1 MLAMHAGFHV
11 KYLTVRVTFTRLLSA
26 SSARNVRGAA
36 YTARRSTL
44 LPLRLS
50 AVDFAI
56 LQRPDKTDSDAGKED
71 SVSMSERMAKL
82 EQGQTEQKELL
93 LQLVADSKKVPS
105 TSGPAEEPA
114 DALSVKLARL
124 AAKRAKKTS
133 SSASGSGKPADPR
146 RPKPFS
152 GEGDQAKAGA
162 VRRFINALSLFFRL
176 SNIAP
181 DLWAYHATLYLE
193 GTALDNMHTAMQS
206 LPDAECTWVKFYALL
221 SARFGNIDPD
231 TEFWDQLCDLRQGDS
246 ACC

>member
-1 MLAMHAGFHV
+1 MQSYDARQHACDARRLP
-11 KYLTVRVTFTRLLSA
+11 LTVRVTFTRLLSA

-50 AVDFAI
+50 AVDFTI

-124 AAKRAKKTS
+124 AQKTS
-133 SSASGSGKPADPR
+133 SSASGSGKSADPR

-162 VRRFINALSLFFRL
+162 VHRFINALSLFFRL

-193 GTALDNMHTAMQS
+193 GTALDYMHTAMQS
-206 LPDAECTWVKFYALL
+206 FA
-221 SARFGNIDPD
+221 
-231 TEFWDQLCDLRQGDS
+231 
-246 ACC
+246 